1 MLNFEL
7 WMCSLEKGNS
17 NFSISSFTM
26 HTLPD
31 NKNYDALVV
40 GMGPAGATAAYE
52 LSRAGLSVLGIE
64 KQTHPRYK
72 VCGGGL
78 SVRIE
83 QLLDP
88 EFKSVVEHTIFG
100 IQFSYRGQE
109 SVLIESP
116 SPIAYMVMRDRFD
129 HHLVQQARRVGT
141 EIHEGEPA
149 RSFRHVPDGVE
160 VTTDRGR
167 YHAQVLIG
175 ADGANSQVAQHLFPG
190 RRLRCMP
197 TLESEIAIGQAPQ
210 YPGHG
215 KALIDIGA
223 GSMGY
228 AWIFPKQGRLSVGV
242 GEFQSKPASLKNTFD
257 RFVRG
262 EKGLASWDVPKPVG
276 HPLPLFSSRAELLG
290 QQGPGELVN
299 GRALLVGD
307 AGHLVDPLFG
317 EGIYYAV
324 RSGKMAATTVLDQL
338 HDRSESLWDYELA
351 IRQELYPE
359 FRIASR
365 LADIVYSFPRLC
377 HRLLNPYREVIQLY
391 YEVLRGK
398 ETYQSFFRQA
408 KGVVKSSSRELLLE
422 ALQLR

>member
-1 MLNFEL
+1 M
-7 WMCSLEKGNS
+7 
-17 NFSISSFTM
+17 SSD
-26 HTLPD
+26 H
-31 NKNYDALVV
+31 KRYDAIVI

-52 LSRAGLSVLGIE
+52 LSRAGLSVLAIE
-64 KQTHPRYK
+64 KHIHPRYK

-88 EFKSVVEHTIFG
+88 QFKSVVEQTIFG
-100 IQFSYRGQE
+100 IQFLYRGQD

-141 EIHEGEPA
+141 DICEGEPA

-160 VTTDRGR
+160 VTTDREL

-175 ADGANSQVAQHLFPG
+175 ADGANSQVARHLFPG
-190 RRLRCMP
+190 RRLRCIP
-197 TLESEIAIGQAPQ
+197 TLESEIEMGQGAQSPVQ
-210 YPGHG
+210 G
-215 KALIDIGA
+215 KALIDVGA

-228 AWIFPKQGRLSVGV
+228 AWVFPKQGRLSVGV
-242 GEFQSKPASLKNTFD
+242 GEFQSKPSSLKNIFD
-257 RFVRG
+257 RFVSG
-262 EKGLASWDVPKPVG
+262 NKGLASLDVPKPVG
-276 HPLPLFSSRAELLG
+276 HPLPLFSPPTEPYR
-290 QQGPGELVN
+290 QQEPGEFVN

-324 RSGKMAATTVLDQL
+324 RSGKMAATAVLDQL
-338 HDRSESLWDYELA
+338 HNRSKSLWEYELA

-359 FRIASR
+359 FRVCSR
-365 LADIVYSFPRLC
+365 LADIVYTFPRLC
-377 HRLLNPYREVIQLY
+377 YRLLTPYQEVIQLY
-391 YEVLRGK
+391 YEVLQGK
-398 ETYQSFFRQA
+398 ETYQSFYRRA
-408 KGVVKSSSRELLLE
+408 KGVVKSSTRDLLLE
-422 ALQLR
+422 AMQLR

>member
-1 MLNFEL
+1 MQ
-7 WMCSLEKGNS
+7 M
-17 NFSISSFTM
+17 
-26 HTLPD
+26 LPD
-31 NKNYDALVV
+31 IKSYDALVV

-52 LSRAGLSVLGIE
+52 LSRVGLSVLAIE

-88 EFKSVVEHTIFG
+88 EFKSVVEQTIFG

-109 SVLIESP
+109 SILIESP

-141 EIHEGEPA
+141 EIHEGEPV
-149 RSFRHVPDGVE
+149 RSFRHVSDGVE

-175 ADGANSQVAQHLFPG
+175 ADGASSQVAQKLFPG
-190 RRLRCMP
+190 RRLRCIP
-197 TLESEIAIGQAPQ
+197 TLESEIDIGQGPQ
-210 YPGHG
+210 YPAQG

-223 GSMGY
+223 CSMGY

-242 GEFQSKPASLKNTFD
+242 GEFQSKPASLKKTFD
-257 RFVRG
+257 RFVHG
-262 EKGLASWDVPKPVG
+262 DKGLACLDMPKPVG
-276 HPLPLFSSRAELLG
+276 HPLPLFSSRNEPYR
-290 QQGPGELVN
+290 QQEPGEFVN

-324 RSGKMAATTVLDQL
+324 RSGKMAAMTVLDQL
-338 HDRSESLWDYELA
+338 HHRNKSLWGYELA

-359 FRIASR
+359 FRICSR
-365 LADIVYSFPRLC
+365 LADIVYTFPRLC
-377 HRLLNPYREVIQLY
+377 YRLLTPYQEIIQLY
-391 YEVLRGK
+391 YEVLQGK
-398 ETYQSFFRQA
+398 ETYQSFYRRA
-408 KGVVKSSSRELLLE
+408 KGVVKSSTRELLLE
-422 ALQLR
+422 AMQLR

>member
-1 MLNFEL
+1 
-7 WMCSLEKGNS
+7 
-17 NFSISSFTM
+17 M
-26 HTLPD
+26 HTISD
-31 NKNYDALVV
+31 KERYDAIVV
-40 GMGPAGATAAYE
+40 GTGPAGATAAYE
-52 LSRAGLSVLGIE
+52 LSRAGLSVLAIE
-64 KQTHPRYK
+64 KYTHPRYK

-88 EFKSVVEHTIFG
+88 AFKSVVEHTIFG
-100 IQFSYRGQE
+100 IQFSYRGQD
-109 SVLIESP
+109 SVMIESP
-116 SPIAYMVMRDRFD
+116 NPIAYMVMRDRFD

-141 EIHEGEPA
+141 DIHEGESA
-149 RSFRHVPDGVE
+149 RSFHHVEDGVE

-175 ADGANSQVAQHLFPG
+175 ADGANSQVARNLFPG
-190 RRLRCMP
+190 RRLRCIP
-197 TLESEIAIGQAPQ
+197 TLESEIEIGQGPQ
-210 YPGHG
+210 YPLQG

-262 EKGLASWDVPKPVG
+262 DKGLASLDVPKPVG
-276 HPLPLFSSRAELLG
+276 HPLPLFSSRTEPYR
-290 QQGPGELVN
+290 QQEPGEFVN

-324 RSGKMAATTVLDQL
+324 RSGQMAATAVLDQL
-338 HDRSESLWDYELA
+338 HDRNRSLWDYELT

-359 FRIASR
+359 FRVCSR
-365 LADIVYSFPRLC
+365 LADIVYTFPRLC
-377 HRLLNPYREVIQLY
+377 YRLLTPYQEVIQLY
-391 YEVLRGK
+391 YEVLQGK
-398 ETYQSFFRQA
+398 ETYQSFYRRA
-408 KGVVKSSSRELLLE
+408 KEAVKCSSRELLLK
-422 ALQLR
+422 AMQLR